1 MSLLQIANGRV
12 IDPTHGVDE
21 EPRDVWIRDGVV
33 VDRPSDPEV
42 RADRVID
49 ARGCVVMPGGVD
61 IHSHIAGS
69 KVNASR
75 IYRPEER
82 RAEDGNART
91 VTDMF
96 RGGTSGSCPST
107 ELTALQYVG
116 LGYTTANDAAI
127 APSGARLA
135 HLELADLPLIDKS
148 FLVLMG
154 NHRHVLE
161 TIARGESSHLE
172 MFVNWVLRSTRA
184 IGVKVVNPAGVENW
198 KQGYGNLSDLDQSDV
213 DVGVTPRQTLVALA
227 QTVDELGVPHPIH
240 VHGLNLGLPGNAA
253 TTLDTFRALGGHRAH
268 FAHVQFHSYEGD
280 PHEPGK
286 MTSGVERLA
295 EWVNAHPEVT
305 LDVGQVL
312 FGSTTSMTG
321 DSPTGEFLA
330 RLSGR
335 KWISHDVEMET
346 GCGVLPIVYSDKN
359 RVHALQWSIG
369 LEWFLRVNDP
379 WQVALSTDH
388 PNGAS
393 FQAYPELMALLM
405 DRGLRRDTLDRLP
418 ESVRETTPLRDL
430 DREYTLT
437 EIATITRAAPARM
450 LGLTHKGHLGPG
462 ADGDVT
468 VYQPDDDLRRMFA
481 MPRYV
486 IKAGEVV
493 LDDTQPRVRV
503 GGKTHHVDL
512 TEPPDSELAA
522 IRDWFDTCATTGF
535 ANFPIPDEMLP
546 DARAVGPAVKRSL
559 R

>member
-1 MSLLQIANGRV
+1 MSLLHITNGRI

-21 EPRDVWIRDGVV
+21 EPRDVWIRDGQVI
-33 VDRPSDPEV
+33 DPPSDRDV

-61 IHSHIAGS
+61 VHSHIAGS

-75 IYRPEER
+75 LYRPEER
-82 RAEDGNART
+82 RAEHHHSRCADG
-91 VTDMF
+91 VF
-96 RGGTSGSCPST
+96 RSGTSGSCPST
-107 ELTALQYVG
+107 ELTALKYLG

-135 HLELADLPLIDKS
+135 HLELADTPLIDKS

-154 NHRHVLE
+154 NHRHALE
-161 TIARGESSHLE
+161 TIARGDSSHLKILLGW
-172 MFVNWVLRSTRA
+172 MLRSTRA
-184 IGVKVVNPAGVENW
+184 LGVKVVNPAGVENW
-198 KQGYGNLSDLDQSDV
+198 KQGHGNLSNLDQAGADP
-213 DVGVTPRQTLVALA
+213 GVTPRQTLVALA
-227 QTVDELGVPHPIH
+227 KAVDALGVPHPIH

-253 TTLDTFRALGGHRAH
+253 TTLETFRAIDGHRAH
-268 FAHVQFHSYEGD
+268 FAHIQFHSYDGD
-280 PHEPGK
+280 PNEAGT
-286 MTSGVERLA
+286 MTGGVERLA

-312 FGSTTSMTG
+312 FGATTSMTG
-321 DSPTGEFLA
+321 DGPTGEFLA

-335 KWISHDVEMET
+335 KWISHDVELET
-346 GCGVLPIVYSDKN
+346 GCGVLPIVYADKN
-359 RVHALQWSIG
+359 RVHALQWCIG
-369 LEWFLRVNDP
+369 LEWFLRVQDP

-418 ESVRETTPLRDL
+418 KSVRETTPLRDL
-430 DREYTLT
+430 DREYSLT

-450 LGLTHKGHLGPG
+450 LGLTHKGHLGAG

-493 LDDTQPRVRV
+493 LDDTQPRLRV
-503 GGKTHHVDL
+503 SGRTHVVDL
-512 TEPPDSELAA
+512 AEPHSDELAPL
-522 IRDWFDTCATTGF
+522 RDWFGRNATTRFG
-535 ANFPIPDEMLP
+535 NFPIPDEMLP
-546 DARAVGPAVKRSL
+546 NVRPVAPSDAPR
-559 R
+559 

>member
-1 MSLLQIANGRV
+1 MVLVRIANGRV

-21 EPRDVWIRDGVV
+21 EPRDVWIRDGQVI
-33 VDRPSDPEV
+33 DRPSDPEV

-49 ARGCVVMPGGVD
+49 AQGCVVMPGGVD

-75 IYRPEER
+75 LYRPEER
-82 RAEDGNART
+82 RAEQGHARCADD
-91 VTDMF
+91 VF
-96 RGGTSGSCPST
+96 RSGTCGSCPST
-107 ELTALQYVG
+107 ELTALQYLG

-127 APSGARLA
+127 TPSGARLA
-135 HLELADLPLIDKS
+135 HLELADTPLIDKS

-172 MFVNWVLRSTRA
+172 IFVNWVLRSTRA
-184 IGVKVVNPAGVENW
+184 LGVKVVNPAGVENW
-198 KQGYGNLSDLDQSDV
+198 KQGHGNLSNLDQAGADP
-213 DVGVTPRQTLVALA
+213 GVTPRQTLVALA
-227 QTVDELGVPHPIH
+227 KAVDALGVPHPIH

-253 TTLDTFRALGGHRAH
+253 TTLETFQAINGHRAH
-268 FAHVQFHSYEGD
+268 FAHIQFHSYDGD
-280 PHEPGK
+280 PNEPGT
-286 MTSGVERLA
+286 MTGGVERLT

-312 FGSTTSMTG
+312 FGATTSMTG
-321 DSPTGEFLA
+321 DGPTGEFLA

-335 KWISHDVEMET
+335 KWISHDVELET

-369 LEWFLRVNDP
+369 LEWFLRVEDP

-418 ESVRETTPLRDL
+418 KSVCETTPLRDL
-430 DREYTLT
+430 DREYSLT
-437 EIATITRAAPARM
+437 EIATVTRAAPARM
-450 LGLTHKGHLGPG
+450 LGLTHKGHLGLG

-481 MPRYV
+481 MPRFV

-493 LDDTQPRVRV
+493 LEDTQPRLRV
-503 GGKTHHVDL
+503 EGRTHVVDL
-512 TEPPDSELAA
+512 MEPPDSELAP
-522 IRDWFDTCATTGF
+522 IRDWFDRFATTRFG
-535 ANFPIPDEMLP
+535 NFPIPDEMLP
-546 DARAVGPAVKRSL
+546 KVRPVPPRTRSV
-559 R
+559 